1 MSITRRF
8 LLAPSLA
15 RLIEKERGSRHVRE
29 GYFPEQSERSI
40 SVRVEEGAGTLI
52 LVTHGSRG
60 PTETPEELPH
70 AHAEALLG
78 LAAGGVEYQ
87 RIDLGIDAH
96 GAHISRVTAPGELD
110 VVTVDFG
117 REEQAREFRPPSWFG
132 PEVTTQPG
140 YQNRYLAL
148 KGLPTAP
155 EVELT
160 NAALDSLLDEL
171 EDRSAFHQQLVEP
184 AASTTPPLTMDAED
198 VEDLGVEDS
207 VIRELARS
215 LRAQH
220 R

>member
-8 LLAPSLA
+8 LLAPALA
-15 RLIEKERGSRHVRE
+15 RLIEKERGSHHVRE

-40 SVRVEEGAGTLI
+40 SVRVEEGTGTLI
-52 LVTHGSRG
+52 LVTHGSHG
-60 PTETPEELPH
+60 PTETPENLPH

-78 LAAGGVEYQ
+78 LAAGGVEY
-87 RIDLGIDAH
+87 RRVDLAIGAY
-96 GAHISRVTAPGELD
+96 GAHVSRLTAPGELD
-110 VVTVDFG
+110 VVTVDFE
-117 REEQAREFRPPSWFG
+117 REEQAREFQPPSWFG

-148 KGLPTAP
+148 KGFPTAP

-171 EDRSAFHQQLVEP
+171 EDRSASHQQLVEP
-184 AASTTPPLTMDAED
+184 AAPTMPPPTTDAED

-215 LRAQH
+215 LRPKH